1 MPKRLIEKRTIWL
14 LAFAGSTI
22 MFSVAFLVIAAWF
35 ENPTRWLLSQHWLIV
50 GIAVVAFPSLLITG
64 MWRAQIPG
72 EQVAPPWLV
81 ITYSGV
87 LSWSASGLILILL
100 SLAARLFTDGA
111 IPILG
116 KAATL
121 AVLSWIGARIAVA
134 VAAALHQVF
143 NPPAPPP
150 AEQ

>member
-1 MPKRLIEKRTIWL
+1 MRKRLLEKRIVQL

-22 MFSVAFLVIAAWF
+22 MFIVAFLAIAELF
-35 ENPTRWLLSQHWLIV
+35 DNPTIWLMSQHWLIV
-50 GIAVVAFPSLLITG
+50 GIALVAFPSLLITS
-64 MWRAQIPG
+64 MWRAQFPG

-81 ITYSGV
+81 ITYVGV
-87 LSWSASGLILILL
+87 LSWSAAGLILILL
-100 SLAARLFTDGA
+100 SLAARLFTGEA

-116 KAATL
+116 EAATL
-121 AVLSWIGARIAVA
+121 AVISWIGARIAVA

-150 AEQ
+150 A